1 MNNNL
6 GRQGLAI
13 AHPSPDGEMAST
25 WLLRVNTWSQRLW
38 QRLRGKCQREAIYQ

>member
-13 AHPSPDGEMAST
+13 AHPSPDGVMAVTTVCEYMEPTSM
-25 WLLRVNTWSQRLW
+25 W
-38 QRLRGKCQREAIYQ
+38 